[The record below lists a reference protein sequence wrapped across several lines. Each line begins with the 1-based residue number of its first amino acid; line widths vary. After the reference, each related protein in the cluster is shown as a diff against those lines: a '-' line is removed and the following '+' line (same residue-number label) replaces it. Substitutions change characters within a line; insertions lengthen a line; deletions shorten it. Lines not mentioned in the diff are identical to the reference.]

1 MKGVVR
7 VGGLVFLATMLVA
20 AYNFFVLGP
29 RTETEAHKAVCAGR
43 TGRCAPGLVRMMR
56 TPFWQDLRYR
66 VGGREVDVR
75 CARSLYLVGE
85 FRCSVRDRR

>member
-1 MKGVVR
+1 MKRAVR

-43 TGRCAPGLVRMMR
+43 TGRCAPAQVRLFR

-66 VGGREVDVR
+66 VGGRHEVM
-75 CARSLYLVGE
+75 
-85 FRCSVRDRR
+85 SVLPDKVSQDRKSVV